1 MNSYLLNRA
10 LGSVD
15 PNSFRVVQTTRLIH
29 SIEPAPGIRFS
40 ARPRLQG
47 QTNEQEL
54 ESPETEIFAH
64 KSGVKCLAID
74 KKDGQVLVS
83 AGADP
88 SIHLWNLESRGS
100 ELDHIHRPSASV
112 NKLSHPDAHTHA
124 ITSLSIYPFDYEPSS
139 IFSTSYDGT
148 LKLSAIQPSGITPT
162 ETFKLNCT
170 PYAHSFSSQPD
181 SKGLVAI
188 ATSEQYVRLV
198 DPRAGLAIHQLPGH
212 TGAVLS
218 VDWAPHNPHLL
229 ASSSVDNKAL
239 IFDVRRG
246 GFNAALA
253 SLDMDDPTGLVPPDS
268 KASMSTLSQIRPAYS
283 RNARAHSGPVTGIRW
298 TSNGRQLVTAGQD
311 ARIRVWDA
319 ASGANTLAHFG
330 PQVRNGTTSN
340 LGERAPLLI
349 PSEFT
354 TPGHEALLWPN
365 FGELSERGDIF
376 MFELREGTLIKRLRV
391 LGVPLRQQ
399 NVGPIKPSAL
409 RPTRINDMVLRGCG
423 GSGEGIELFTAHG
436 DGVIRSWVSSEADA
450 EPTEAEEEVLSARK
464 RKRGV
469 LDDLYKNFFEA
480 GASGART

>member
-1 MNSYLLNRA
+1 MRRDDVNPMRA

-15 PNSFRVVQTTRLIH
+15 PNSFRVAQTTRLVH
-29 SIEPAPGIRFS
+29 SLEPAPGIRFS
-40 ARPRLQG
+40 ARPRSQG
-47 QTNEQEL
+47 HTNEKEL
-54 ESPETEIFAH
+54 ESPENEIFAH

-88 SIHLWNLESRGS
+88 SIHIWNLESRGS
-100 ELDHIHRPSASV
+100 ELNHIHRPSASIG
-112 NKLSHPDAHTHA
+112 KLSHPDAHTHA
-124 ITSLSIYPFDYEPSS
+124 ITSLSVYPFDYKPSS

-181 SKGLVAI
+181 SKRLVAV

-198 DPRAGLAIHQLPGH
+198 DPRAGLSIHQLPGH

-246 GFNAALA
+246 GFNAAIA
-253 SLDMDDPTGLVPPDS
+253 SLDMDDPTGLVLPDPTVPVS
-268 KASMSTLSQIRPAYS
+268 ALSQIRPAYS

-330 PQVRNGTTSN
+330 PRVRNGTTSN

-349 PSEFT
+349 PGEFT
-354 TPGHEALLWPN
+354 AAGHETLLWPN
-365 FGELSERGDIF
+365 FGELSERGEIF
-376 MFELREGTLIKRLRV
+376 MFELREGTFIKMLKVPGV
-391 LGVPLRQQ
+391 LKARP
-399 NVGPIKPSAL
+399 GPIQPSAL
-409 RPTRINDMVLRGCG
+409 RATRINDMVLRGCG

-464 RKRGV
+464 RKRDV
-469 LDDLYKNFFEA
+469 LDDIYKTFFEA
-480 GASGART
+480 GESGAHN